1 MIVPMKNYFTTRI
14 GFLRLMTFLEGF
26 SLIVLVCVA
35 VPIKYL
41 MDDPSWVKLIG
52 PIHGALFVVFIYMAW
67 QVGTDLKWKWSEMI
81 WKILLA
87 SFVPFGTFYL
97 DYKVL
102 RHL

>member
-1 MIVPMKNYFTTRI
+1 MTQTVNVPSKTSIR
-14 GFLRLMTFLEGF
+14 FLRWMTFLEGI

-35 VPIKYL
+35 VPLKYL
-41 MDDPSWVKLIG
+41 YDDPSWVKLIG
-52 PIHGALFVVFIYMAW
+52 PIHGALFMIFIYMAW
-67 QVGTDLKWKWSEMI
+67 HVGTQLKWNWSVMI

-87 SFVPFGTFYL
+87 SFIPFGTFYL